1 MDETDERANRANGR
15 TARLTSGGANSW
27 ALNDIGN
34 RANKAIGWARLIR
47 G

>member
-15 TARLTSGGANSW
+15 TAGLTSGGANSW
-27 ALNDIGN
+27 ALDDIGN
-34 RANKAIGWARLIR
+34 RASKTIGWAGPIR